1 MIDLRYHVY
10 SLAAVFFALALG
22 IVIGSSFSRL
32 APGSKSERKTI
43 QRYAESM
50 HTLKSQIEIVSK
62 DVDRNKRIVADLDD
76 MITKVE
82 PELLRGKLAYRNA
95 AIIQTGDYDQI
106 VTDVQKALGEAGAQV
121 TSVTD
126 ISRSFDFSDEQKL
139 LKALTESGISISETG
154 QTSADR
160 AMQFISDAVCEG
172 RPTQL
177 LSALE
182 DHGVA
187 KFRGDYSRPNSLVII
202 IGGSESVDTDTSG
215 LVDSALIEHL
225 NRPNTVAIGCEPFDC
240 KVSYI
245 STWHKLGI
253 ASVDNTDWASG
264 KLCTVYALL
273 GEKARFGVKES
284 SDQTIPKG
292 LETY

>member
-50 HTLKSQIEIVSK
+50 RTLKDQIEIVSR
-62 DVDRNKRIVADLDD
+62 DVDRNKRVVADLDE
-76 MITKVE
+76 MISQVE

-106 VTDVQKALGEAGAQV
+106 VTDVQNALVEAGAQV

-139 LKALTESGISISETG
+139 SKTLMETGISISEDG
-154 QTSADR
+154 QTPADR
-160 AMQFISDAVCEG
+160 VMQFISDAVCEG
-172 RPTQL
+172 RPAAL
-177 LSALE
+177 LTALE

-215 LVDSALIEHL
+215 LVDSALIGHL
-225 NRPNTVAIGCEPFDC
+225 NRPNLVAVGCEPFDC

-253 ASVDNTDWASG
+253 ASVDNADWASG
-264 KLCTVYALL
+264 KLSTIYALL
-273 GEKARFGVKES
+273 GEKARFGVKET